1 MDLMFLAGTVCLQLA
16 LDVVRQVAFAL
27 PIGYVWEFE
36 KAAVWRDVERFGVAE
51 VPVFIT
57 GLAAGS
63 ISVLTWPHEQI
74 VAAPLAAL
82 AAMMSPLVTAFFL
95 EQTSVMF
102 RQLGKQPPSMYAMR
116 EATIFA
122 VGISLMR
129 SIAMM

>member
-1 MDLMFLAGTVCLQLA
+1 
-16 LDVVRQVAFAL
+16 
-27 PIGYVWEFE
+27 
-36 KAAVWRDVERFGVAE
+36 
-51 VPVFIT
+51 
-57 GLAAGS
+57 
-63 ISVLTWPHEQI
+63 
-74 VAAPLAAL
+74 
-82 AAMMSPLVTAFFL
+82 MMSPLVTAFFL